1 MKTNVDLMNAKVPA
15 LHIRQHMIKALSA
28 RATAIATPIN
38 PEEVPLAKAP
48 EPSDV
53 YNLAWHV
60 AAIDLFF
67 QFTCELNSLEYSMA
81 LMVRKTVEAEMQ
93 ALGKKLRV

>member
-15 LHIRQHMIKALSA
+15 SAIRQHMVKQLSA

-38 PEEVPLAKAP
+38 PEDVAFSKAP

-53 YNLAWHV
+53 YNLAYHV

-67 QFTCELNSLEYSMA
+67 QFMCELNSLEFSMA

-93 ALGKKLRV
+93 APGKIRV